1 MPGYIYKTMDST
13 MNPPI
18 TVLEALKIGRE
29 VPGEST
35 ARTKGEQT
43 HLPPKP
49 PHDFSVTAFTDI
61 QNTTVNSC

>member
-1 MPGYIYKTMDST
+1 